1 MKRID
6 EVGMMTLA
14 TLMKESDL
22 LFSHLPFLKPEIQ
35 FSEFPPF
42 KGSPSLLI
50 SLTFDGCTSAL
61 LLLAL
66 DCINSLIARIMKTTI
81 GMTSPCR
88 SQTSINLRVESAGSS
103 STIALYKVY
112 ITRLEVRATMIV
124 A

>member
-66 DCINSLIARIMKTTI
+66 DCINSLIARIMKKRQSVI
-81 GMTSPCR
+81 KSVRPAV
-88 SQTSINLRVESAGSS
+88 QI
-103 STIALYKVY
+103 
-112 ITRLEVRATMIV
+112 RLFCIIFP
-124 A
+124 